1 MIQLR
6 EAEDSGR
13 IRYILD
19 GSHQE
24 VGYLTFT
31 IAPDQIAIAEH
42 TVVDP
47 SCQGLGFAGDLAAA
61 FFDYCIES
69 GLRVRPIC
77 PYIVTYL
84 RRHPELQDMVVE

>member
-13 IRYILD
+13 ISYILD

-31 IAPDQIAIAEH
+31 IAPDQIAIA
-42 TVVDP
+42 DP

-84 RRHPELQDMVVE
+84 RRHPELQGMVVE

>member
-13 IRYILD
+13 MSYILD
-19 GSHQE
+19 DSKREIGH
-24 VGYLTFT
+24 LTFT
-31 IAPDQIAIAEH
+31 IAPGRIAIAEH

-47 SCQGLGFAGDLAAA
+47 SYQGLGFAGDLATV
-61 FFDYCIES
+61 FFSYCIEL
-69 GLRVRPIC
+69 GLRVRPLC
-77 PYIVTYL
+77 PYIATYL